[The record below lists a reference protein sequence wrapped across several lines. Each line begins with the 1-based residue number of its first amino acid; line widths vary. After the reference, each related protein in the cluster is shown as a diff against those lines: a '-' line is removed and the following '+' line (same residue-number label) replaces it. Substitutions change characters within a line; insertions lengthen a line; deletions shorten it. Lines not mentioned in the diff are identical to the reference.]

1 MALPAGDSDTN
12 PLGIAPFLNYRLGN
26 GWYVG
31 NGDMVIQY
39 DWSSKKFKVP
49 LGVRIG
55 KVDVRDK
62 ELELLLRI
70 PDHRG
75 L

>member
-1 MALPAGDSDTN
+1 
-12 PLGIAPFLNYRLGN
+12 
-26 GWYVG
+26 
-31 NGDMVIQY
+31 MVIQY

-62 ELELLLRI
+62 GTWNYYFAYQTTVVYDNYPGPAVENSYRFNVTYMI
-70 PDHRG
+70 PPF
-75 L
+75 